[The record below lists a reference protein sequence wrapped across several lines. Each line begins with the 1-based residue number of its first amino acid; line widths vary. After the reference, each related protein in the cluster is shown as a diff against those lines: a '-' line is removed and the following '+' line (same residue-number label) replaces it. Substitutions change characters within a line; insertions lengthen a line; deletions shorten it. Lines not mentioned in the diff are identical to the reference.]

1 MSITDNKN
9 KNKHYIPKILKSK
22 PVMLTDGTNSYNV
35 AIKYPEILVKKI
47 KELAYKNDT
56 NFTEAI
62 LYCIDQHQLSFS
74 KTDDKFP
81 LPKKV
86 KTPLKSVRFRE
97 SQVAYVEEI
106 CEKKHLTKF
115 TQGVLNILFEYFN
128 LPKNYAEVRE

>member
-1 MSITDNKN
+1 MDNREGTN
-9 KNKHYIPKILKSK
+9 QNYIPKILKSK
-22 PVMLTDGTNSYNV
+22 PVILTDGTSSYNV

-56 NFTEAI
+56 NFTEVI

-74 KTDDKFP
+74 KTDEKFP

-106 CEKKHLTKF
+106 CEKKELTKF